1 MLLQEASHTPPSVD
15 WGLDLSPSWPD
26 ELDALPNQDLLEKM
40 KSAYS
45 EWHDHGA
52 GMKSGAEA
60 KLGEL
65 LGNLGTINGL
75 WQTRFNQAEA
85 VYRQLLESLDTES
98 IGLQVL
104 SENRKGMQRKIDT
117 LDGIGLKLETE
128 ILPRIEGL
136 KAERDRLLTELQKS
150 RRAVTKK
157 REEKAKE
164 LSVRLDQQIRL
175 HVRGRANTAAF
186 RRTLQEVT
194 QGSYLNS
201 SDLDLLATKC
211 HPVSL
216 VKRFLAQEFDS
227 LSEQSGLVS
236 SKLTKVW
243 DTVVERDRAKE
254 LYELQLT
261 DVEDIIEVNLQVAQ
275 GSYRPLEDLSHG
287 QKCMVVLMVALAEG
301 EFPLLVDQPED
312 ALHAPSIE
320 KGIVSTLRSGRG
332 TRQCI
337 FATRN
342 ANILVSADAE
352 QIIALEADAQNGQ
365 VVGTGSLDRFDHR
378 QLIVYHVEGGEQAFS
393 RRQTMYTLE
402 PSP

>member
-1 MLLQEASHTPPSVD
+1 MAESERESSIRSQLSERAGLIEGVKDIDKILADTRITQHQRWYTEQKLFESATQQGDLLSSLIASSMTP
-15 WGLDLSPSWPD
+15 LDLSPSWPD
-26 ELDALPNQDLLEKM
+26 EMDTLPNQDLLAEM

-45 EWHDHGA
+45 EWQDHVA

-65 LGNLGTINGL
+65 LGSLGTIRGL
-75 WQTRFNQAEA
+75 WQTRFDEAETA
-85 VYRQLLESLDTES
+85 YRQLLESLDTGS

-104 SENRKGMQRKIDT
+104 SERRKSMQARIHT

-128 ILPRIEGL
+128 ILPRIQGL
-136 KAERDRLLTELQKS
+136 KADREGLLTELQNN
-150 RRAVTKK
+150 RRAITKK

-216 VKRFLAQEFDS
+216 VKHFIAQDFDS
-227 LSEQSGLVS
+227 LSEQSGLGL
-236 SKLTKVW
+236 SKLTRVW
-243 DTVVERDRAKE
+243 DTVVERDRAME
-254 LYELQLT
+254 LYDLQLT

-275 GSYRPLEDLSHG
+275 GTYRPVGRPLSWSKVYG
-287 QKCMVVLMVALAEG
+287 YLDG
-301 EFPLLVDQPED
+301 
-312 ALHAPSIE
+312 
-320 KGIVSTLRSGRG
+320 
-332 TRQCI
+332 
-337 FATRN
+337 
-342 ANILVSADAE
+342 
-352 QIIALEADAQNGQ
+352 
-365 VVGTGSLDRFDHR
+365 GTG
-378 QLIVYHVEGGEQAFS
+378 
-393 RRQTMYTLE
+393 
-402 PSP
+402 